1 MAELKP
7 KSFRIDEET
16 SEKFKEISQAMGENQ
31 QETLARLIQ
40 TYELEQAK
48 LGVQGHTSQI
58 EQIQQYTTAIVSIY
72 MNALQTNQ
80 DLRAT
85 VYEEFSSQLK
95 AKDSALTLLQERLD
109 GMEQEVKQVATVKEE
124 NEKLKSAL
132 AEKEAI
138 ISKLMESQSVTD
150 GVQAM
155 LLRMEKV
162 LATQQVGTAEKQP
175 EPSVE
180 EVDENQQT
188 FDSLAQQE
196 KKEKQAKS
204 KLKKPSIIKQE

>member
-7 KSFRIDEET
+7 KSFRIDEAT

-162 LATQQVGTAEKQP
+162 LATQQAGTAEKQP
-175 EPSVE
+175 EPPVE
-180 EVDENQQT
+180 EVDENQET
-188 FDSLAQQE
+188 FDSIAKRE
-196 KKEKQAKS
+196 KKDKVVKS
-204 KLKKPSIIKQE
+204 KIKKPTTKQE

>member
-7 KSFRIDEET
+7 KSFRIDEAT

-48 LGVQGHTSQI
+48 LGVHGHTSQI

-85 VYEEFSSQLK
+85 VFEEFSSQLK

-109 GMEQEVKQVATVKEE
+109 GMELEVKQVATVKEE
-124 NEKLKSAL
+124 NEKLKLAL

-162 LATQQVGTAEKQP
+162 LATQQAGTAEKQP

-180 EVDENQQT
+180 EVDENQET
-188 FDSLAQQE
+188 FDSIAKRE
-196 KKEKQAKS
+196 KKDKVVKP
-204 KLKKPSIIKQE
+204 KVKKRTTKQE